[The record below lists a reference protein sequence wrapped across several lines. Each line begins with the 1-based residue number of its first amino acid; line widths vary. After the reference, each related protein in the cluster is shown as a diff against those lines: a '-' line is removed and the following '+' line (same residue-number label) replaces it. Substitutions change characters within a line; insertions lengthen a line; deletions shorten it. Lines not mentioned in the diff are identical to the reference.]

1 MDFALFSHVPW
12 PEGTEPKQV
21 YDDITEE
28 FVLGEELGF
37 KSAWMAEHHFTRYGL
52 GSAPMVLASNILAKT
67 TTLRLGSAV
76 LVSPLHLPTRLA
88 EETATLDVLS
98 GGRLDVGF
106 GRGAAGSEYNIA
118 NVPGEE
124 SQSRFQESIRIVEG
138 LWTTRNYSFKG
149 QHYQVNNAT
158 TLTTVPPR
166 VRLPHPPIYIAATRT
181 KATQEFV
188 AGTGH
193 PLIIG
198 VVLDT
203 ADALGLCHTM
213 VAMAKEKGKD
223 MRMNQ
228 IPFFRYFYVA
238 ETEEQARADSKP
250 ALDWN
255 LDMIQWRRTFDFG
268 SEVWEKMDDF
278 RNTRTEMPP
287 SYDYLYEN
295 RAFIGSPD
303 QIIAKIKALQDQGIE
318 YFGCN
323 FSFGGMPQEKVL
335 KSIRLFAKEVMPAF
349 R

>member
-12 PEGTEPKQV
+12 PEGTEAKQV

-76 LVSPLHLPTRLA
+76 LVSPLHLPARLA
-88 EETATLDVLS
+88 EEIATLDVLS
-98 GGRLDVGF
+98 GGRVDVGF
-106 GRGAAGSEYNIA
+106 GRGAARSEYNVA
-118 NVPGEE
+118 NVPAEE
-124 SQSRFQESIRIVEG
+124 SQSRFQESITMIEG
-138 LWTTRNYSFKG
+138 LWTTKNYTFEG
-149 QHYQVNNAT
+149 EHYKVTNAN
-158 TLTTVPPR
+158 LVPQP
-166 VRLPHPPIYIAATRT
+166 VQKPHPPIHIAATRT

-188 AGTGH
+188 AESGH

-203 ADALGLCHTM
+203 LDALELCHTM
-213 VAMAKEKGKD
+213 VDLAKSKGNK
-223 MRMNQ
+223 MTMGQ
-228 IPFFRYFYVA
+228 IPFFRYFYVG
-238 ETEEQARADSKP
+238 ETEEKARADTKA

-255 LDMIQWRRTFDFG
+255 IDMIQWRRTFETG
-268 SEVWEKMDDF
+268 SEVWEKMEDF
-278 RNTRTEMPP
+278 RKNRTELPP

-303 QIIAKIKALQDQGIE
+303 QIIAKIKLLQDEGID

-323 FSFGGMPQEKVL
+323 FSFGGMPQRKVL
-335 KSIRLFAKEVMPAF
+335 KSMRLFAKEVMPAF
-349 R
+349 K

>member
-28 FVLGEELGF
+28 FLVGEELGF
-37 KSAWMAEHHFTRYGL
+37 KSAWLAEHHFTRYGL

-76 LVSPLHLPTRLA
+76 LVSPLHLPARLA
-88 EETATLDVLS
+88 EEIATLDVLS
-98 GGRLDVGF
+98 GGRVDVGF
-106 GRGAAGSEYNIA
+106 GRGAAGSEYNVA
-118 NVPGEE
+118 NVPLEE
-124 SQSRFQESIRIVEG
+124 SQSRFQESITMIEG
-138 LWTTRNYSFKG
+138 LWTTKNYSFEG
-149 QHYQVNNAT
+149 QHYKITNAN
-158 TLTTVPPR
+158 LVPPP
-166 VRLPHPPIYIAATRT
+166 VQSPHPPIYIAATRT
-181 KATQEFV
+181 QATQEFV

-203 ADALGLCHTM
+203 ADAVALCHTM
-213 VAMAKEKGKD
+213 VDLAKSKGNT
-223 MRMNQ
+223 MTIGQ

-238 ETEEQARADSKP
+238 ETEEQARADSKA

-255 LDMIQWRRTFDFG
+255 IDMIQWRRTFDFG
-268 SEVWEKMDDF
+268 SEVWEKMEDF
-278 RNTRTEMPP
+278 RKTRTELPP
-287 SYDYLYEN
+287 SYEYLYEN

-335 KSIRLFAKEVMPAF
+335 KSMRLFAKEVMPAF
-349 R
+349 K

>member
-1 MDFALFSHVPW
+1 MEFALFSHVPW
-12 PEGTEPKQV
+12 PEGADPKQV

-37 KSAWMAEHHFTRYGL
+37 KSAWLAEHHFTRYGL

-76 LVSPLHLPTRLA
+76 LVSPLHLPARLA
-88 EETATLDVLS
+88 EEIATLDVLS
-98 GGRLDVGF
+98 GGRIDVGF
-106 GRGAAGSEYNIA
+106 GRGAASSEYNVA
-118 NVPGEE
+118 NVPVDE
-124 SQSRFQESIRIVEG
+124 SQSRFQESITMIEG
-138 LWTTRNYSFKG
+138 LWTTKNYTFEG
-149 QHYQVNNAT
+149 QHYKVTNAN
-158 TLTTVPPR
+158 LVPLP
-166 VRLPHPPIYIAATRT
+166 VQKPHPPIYIAATRT

-203 ADALGLCHTM
+203 VDAVALCHTM
-213 VAMAKEKGKD
+213 VDLAKEKGKN
-223 MRMNQ
+223 MTMGQ

-238 ETEEQARADSKP
+238 ETEEQARADSRA

-255 LDMIQWRRTFDFG
+255 IDMIQWRRTFEVG
-268 SEVWEKMDDF
+268 SEVWEKMEDF
-278 RNTRTEMPP
+278 RKSRTELPP
-287 SYDYLYEN
+287 SYDFLYEN

-303 QIIAKIKALQDQGIE
+303 QIIAKIKSLQDQGIG

-335 KSIRLFAKEVMPAF
+335 KSMRLFAKEVMPAF